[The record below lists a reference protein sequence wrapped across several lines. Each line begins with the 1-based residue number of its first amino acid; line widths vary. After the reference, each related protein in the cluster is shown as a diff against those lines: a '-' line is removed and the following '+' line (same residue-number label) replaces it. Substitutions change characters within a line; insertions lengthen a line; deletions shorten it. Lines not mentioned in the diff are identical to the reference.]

1 MKQLSLWPFP
11 VIRPKENN
19 TERNYDQVLPLDSD
33 LTTAKKYGISIV
45 HIPIPNSHKGGLTV
59 AFSKSNSYKSGIM
72 VKCAVQTCSIND
84 FFSKKIGRKGAVNKF
99 INNEII
105 ELPLL
110 LIYPAENINNVV
122 KRVFSSIFSYTT
134 SYSDYVKM

>member
-59 AFSKSNSYKSGIM
+59 AFSKSNSYKSGVM
-72 VKCAVQTCSIND
+72 VKCAVQTCSVND

-122 KRVFSSIFSYTT
+122 KRVFSSIFNYNT
-134 SYSDYVKM
+134 SYSDYVTM

>member
-134 SYSDYVKM
+134 SYNDYVTM

>member
-19 TERNYDQVLPLDSD
+19 TERNYDQVFPLDSD
-33 LTTAKKYGISIV
+33 ITTAKKYGINIV

-59 AFSKSNSYKSGIM
+59 AFSKSNNYKSGIM
-72 VKCAVQTCSIND
+72 VKCAVQNCSVND
-84 FFSKKIGRKGAVNKF
+84 FFSKKIGRKGAINKF
-99 INNEII
+99 INNEIV

-110 LIYPAENINNVV
+110 LIYPGENINNVI
-122 KRVFSSIFSYTT
+122 KRVFSSVFTYT
-134 SYSDYVKM
+134 Y